1 MKNIQLASR
10 QTDAKALI
18 DQERYEAAYYIGG
31 YAVECALKACIAKK
45 TREFEFPN
53 KDSSK
58 LYTHRL
64 EVLLEYAGTQ
74 IADALAE
81 PAVAP
86 KWSTVVFVARGQPI
100 SVAHGGRCQSFVCG
114 IADAPNGVLECTR
127 KHW

>member
-1 MKNIQLASR
+1 MHFQRLAELR
-10 QTDAKALI
+10 LTDAKALI

-81 PAVAP
+81 PAV
-86 KWSTVVFVARGQPI
+86 

-114 IADAPNGVLECTR
+114 YR
-127 KHW
+127 